1 MPSKSPKFTL
11 GGVQVVLIRT
21 NTSHCNCA
29 YNIHINS
36 YYINLLQNKTKSLVS
51 HNSKF
56 RKYNFGG
63 TGAAQRSSVI
73 SVVLSGKEEGC
84 SAQAGWAG
92 GEGAGGRYW
101 AREGRRHTA
110 LEDAT
115 QSDLNV
121 RKTL

>member
-1 MPSKSPKFTL
+1 MVFKLSSYAQALLTPTAPTIFTL
-11 GGVQVVLIRT
+11 T
-21 NTSHCNCA
+21 
-29 YNIHINS
+29 HIK
-36 YYINLLQNKTKSLVS
+36 LLQNKTKSLVS

-110 LEDAT
+110 LEDAA

-121 RKTL
+121 QKTL